1 MNSKNRQIHIKTLF
15 VIGFCLLSL
24 WISACERD
32 VKSPLPAEDPKIPT
46 YGYQIINE
54 FPHSQEAF
62 TQGLVYLDGFL
73 YESTGLYG
81 RSSLRKVN
89 LADGQILQSISIQ
102 NQYFAEGITIFQNK
116 IFQLTWQSNTCF
128 VYDLVSFELL
138 DQFSYSG
145 EGWGIT
151 NDGTNLIMS
160 DGTAFLRFLDPNTFT
175 EIKRIEVTDSGT
187 VVRRLNELEFIENEI
202 FANVWLTNTIAR
214 ISPVDGKVVG
224 WIDLTGLLE
233 SEDCPE
239 AIDVLNGIAYDPAE
253 QRLFVTGKFWCKLF
267 EIQLVKK

>member
-1 MNSKNRQIHIKTLF
+1 MN
-15 VIGFCLLSL
+15 
-24 WISACERD
+24 
-32 VKSPLPAEDPKIPT
+32 SPLPIEDPKIPN
-46 YGYQIINE
+46 YGYEIINE
-54 FPHSQEAF
+54 FSHSQEAF
-62 TQGLVYLDGFL
+62 TQGLVYLNGFL

-81 RSSLRKVN
+81 QSSLRKVN

-116 IFQLTWQSNTCF
+116 IIQLTWQSYTCF

-187 VVRRLNELEFIENEI
+187 AVRRLNELEFIENEI
-202 FANVWLTNTIAR
+202 FANVWLTNSIVR

-224 WIDLTGLLE
+224 RIDLTGLLE
-233 SEDCPE
+233 SEDCPQ

-253 QRLFVTGKFWCKLF
+253 KRLFVTGKFWCKLF
-267 EIQLVKK
+267 EIKLVKK